1 MSSGSEWLN
10 VERAFRGKDGA
21 NCNQP
26 SDEKAGIAQE
36 CHTRMSRNRYMVS
49 IVFLT
54 FFVMSLLT
62 NILGPIVPDIITSF
76 KVTLAAAA
84 FLPFSFFI
92 AYGVMSVP
100 AGFLVER
107 FGEKPVMIAAFLA
120 GTTGS
125 LSFAVHPSY
134 RVAVVSLFVMGSGMA
149 TLQTAINPLLRVSGG
164 EEHFAFNSAF
174 AQLIFGI
181 ASFISPYIYSYLVLN
196 LGRSTHQS
204 PLLDFLARITPH
216 YLPWASMYWIF
227 AVFTLLMVPVL
238 LFSRFPRVERTADE
252 SAGSWEMYGSL
263 FRKPMVWAF
272 FGCVFAYVGSE
283 QGTADWISKFLSSY
297 HGFDPHTTGATA
309 VSWFWGLL
317 TAGCFIGM
325 GLLKI
330 FDSRY
335 VLIGT
340 CVGALLCLTAALFGP
355 ANVSVIAFPA
365 IGLFASVMWP
375 ILVSLALNSVSEHHG
390 SFAGILSTGIMGGAI
405 VPLIIGRIG
414 DHFGLRAGVAF
425 LYVTFGCVLS
435 VGFWARPIVTNA
447 TVSLKK
453 TAVQST
459 T

>member
-1 MSSGSEWLN
+1 
-10 VERAFRGKDGA
+10 
-21 NCNQP
+21 
-26 SDEKAGIAQE
+26 
-36 CHTRMSRNRYMVS
+36 MSRNRYMVS

-120 GTTGS
+120 GTAGS

-216 YLPWASMYWIF
+216 DLPWASMYWIF

-355 ANVSVIAFPA
+355 ANLSVIAFPA

-390 SFAGILSTGIMGGAI
+390 SFAGILSTGIMGGAV

-414 DHFGLRAGVAF
+414 DHFGLRAGIAF